1 MRLLDTT
8 ELVFREYFDEPP
20 PYAILSHTWDYGQE
34 VSFQDM
40 LYLSTSISMQ
50 GGITPAAAKI
60 RSKTGYSKIV
70 VCCQKAR
77 EAEIGLCWV
86 DTCCINKD
94 SSSELSEAI
103 NSMYHYYANSKVCYV
118 YLGDL
123 VSGRSLDTN
132 DDDGGYDSVEFRSCR
147 WLKRGWTLQ
156 ELIAPSDLI
165 FYNQS
170 WSIVGKLARF
180 EALDS
185 SLSQRLADATG
196 IDVGLLTG
204 VKQLEDFSIAQK
216 LSWAALRSTSRIE
229 DESYCL
235 LGILGVNLPLLYG
248 ERDRAFFRLQKE
260 LLESTDDETL
270 FAWSTQQNSGDP
282 RKFGGFLATSP
293 KAFANAGNIVRARLA
308 LPTHSPY
315 HWTNRGLRI
324 TLNMDTRFGSP
335 AVGAAVAV
343 LDCVSYDSPRQ
354 PLGILVSILDVADT
368 ARIMKSASGESYT
381 NKKLSSSQ
389 ENFNVYRYLRAPSPV
404 PLAAFKSKNE
414 MAEYLVPVLVHVPQ
428 HLSAK
433 YAATL
438 QQRAIQHGTVE
449 DFSPS
454 IRVIT
459 IITVLFLPITF
470 VSTTFGLERDLGV
483 PYHLFVTLL
492 AIATVA
498 VVLLPRDSVVIRTA
512 TDIWN
517 ALLRQR

>member
-1 MRLLDTT
+1 
-8 ELVFREYFDEPP
+8 
-20 PYAILSHTWDYGQE
+20 
-34 VSFQDM
+34 
-40 LYLSTSISMQ
+40 
-50 GGITPAAAKI
+50 
-60 RSKTGYSKIV
+60 
-70 VCCQKAR
+70 
-77 EAEIGLCWV
+77 
-86 DTCCINKD
+86 
-94 SSSELSEAI
+94 
-103 NSMYHYYANSKVCYV
+103 MYHYYAKSAVCYV
-118 YLGDL
+118 YLSDL
-123 VSGRSLDTN
+123 VSGKSLDIDE
-132 DDDGGYDSVEFRSCR
+132 DDNEDDSAEFKSCR
-147 WLKRGWTLQ
+147 WLRRGWTLQ
-156 ELIAPSDLI
+156 ELIAPSNLS

-170 WSIVGKLARF
+170 WSIVGKLDRF
-180 EALDS
+180 EAVDS

-196 IDVGLLTG
+196 IDLDLLTG

-270 FAWSTQQNSGDP
+270 FAWSTQQPFEDH

-368 ARIMKSASGESYT
+368 ARIMKSATGESYT

-404 PLAAFKSKNE
+404 SLAAFKSKNE
-414 MAEYLVPVLVHVPQ
+414 IAEYLVPVLVHVPQ

-433 YAATL
+433 YAATI
-438 QQRAIQHGTVE
+438 QQRAYQQGTVE
-449 DFSPS
+449 DFSP
-454 IRVIT
+454 RLRLMT
-459 IITVLFLPITF
+459 IISVLFLPLTF
-470 VSTTFGLERDLGV
+470 VSTTFGLQRDLGV
-483 PYHLFVTLL
+483 PYHGLTVVLAV
-492 AIATVA
+492 AIAA
-498 VVLLPRDSVVIRTA
+498 ILFLPRNSVVIRTA
-512 TDIWN
+512 TNIWN